1 MIDRWISSVP
11 RWWISCHSEV
21 KLHSNQ
27 VEPQVGL
34 RIQRNEDT
42 DTVCLMLWW
51 GRFEHIVDRLVLSFF
66 FWHNGFP
73 SIRML
78 RILWCRGW
86 LCLVPLH
93 FFSTFSHH
101 QPGDLKKRMTKW
113 YQVIWW
119 YLMLRFAGSAG
130 SKIQPVEGLRILAR
144 WVLGRWRMILL
155 YRQFLN
161 MYFVCS

>member
-66 FWHNGFP
+66 FGIMDFLRSECFGFYGAGAGYVWFL
-73 SIRML
+73 SI
-78 RILWCRGW
+78 
-86 LCLVPLH
+86 
-93 FFSTFSHH
+93 FSRPFHITSRVTW
-101 QPGDLKKRMTKW
+101 KKRMTKW